1 MGKYKFFA
9 LYCVAV
15 FIALAALTTAVG
27 RIVFGIYNY
36 GYYYRSNIDALFF
49 VLMGIMA
56 AAIVVGIFFAKKQC
70 NENSEIS
77 SEIKM
82 KPLILITGLLLAPA
96 LLIIVLMP
104 VVIAI

>member
-1 MGKYKFFA
+1 MEKYRFFA
-9 LYCVAV
+9 LYCAAV

-36 GYYYRSNIDALFF
+36 GYYYRSNVDALFF
-49 VLMGIMA
+49 VLIGIMA
-56 AAIVVGIFFAKKQC
+56 AAIAVGIFFAKKQC
-70 NENSEIS
+70 NENEN

-82 KPLILITGLLLAPA
+82 KSLILITGLLLAPA